1 MNDSRVENLLQQ
13 MSLKEPSANLD
24 DWVGEIAHQTEPVRA
39 VRPGQQAARKLLSA
53 VAVACLLVGIVIG
66 RVTVTKA
73 VAAEVAESDSG
84 HTNDNAL
91 ERMWSPKNRS
101 PRGKH
106 VFGTAEDV
114 KLAVASFEWPQVAKL
129 CSLGVEGVPASDEA
143 RCLKCHSGVEEQES
157 EEAMPKFH
165 GGYVQDFHRQ
175 LCAKCHEMGGKLEH
189 LDLKEISGTIYDQPW
204 HKVQQEESPAG

>member
-1 MNDSRVENLLQQ
+1 MNDSRVEKLLQQ

-39 VRPGQQAARKLLSA
+39 VRPGQQVARKLLSA
-53 VAVACLLVGIVIG
+53 VAVACLLVGVVIG
-66 RVTVTKA
+66 RATATKA

-84 HTNDNAL
+84 HTDKAAA

-101 PRGKH
+101 SRGKH
-106 VFGTAEDV
+106 VLGTAEDV

-129 CSLGVEGVPASDEA
+129 CSLGIGSVPASDEA
-143 RCLKCHSGVEEQES
+143 RCLKCHSGVPEQES
-157 EEAMPKFH
+157 KEAVQQFR

-175 LCAKCHEMGGKLEH
+175 LCSKCHEMGDNLEH
-189 LDLKEISGTIYDQPW
+189 LDLKEISRAIYDQPW
-204 HKVQQEESPAG
+204 HKVQQEDSPAG